1 MQHKGLILSIFALI
15 FCLFSLTSFADP
27 QPTAEKYQFPPLKKG
42 TANTFRSW
50 DGYCPPCTLENKAQ
64 CQKLPCQTHNLKP
77 TNLYENIE
85 VSGDK
90 WAKLAN
96 EERLNPPS
104 SAAPPFGAV
113 IVQIDDKSGRVF
125 RYWVDHN
132 HSVDWHDPT
141 AHAEMSVIRKAARE
155 LNVTDLGHI
164 RKEDSKLSQPSEW
177 SHCVIYSSAEPC
189 PMCMAAI
196 YWAGIHYL
204 VFSAT
209 RYDTA
214 APGVNWDETAVFEEL
229 KRPYAKMKTITVRQ
243 ATTNN
248 FLDGFNYYKR
258 TFIKK

>member
-1 MQHKGLILSIFALI
+1 M
-15 FCLFSLTSFADP
+15 
-27 QPTAEKYQFPPLKKG
+27 Y
-42 TANTFRSW
+42 
-50 DGYCPPCTLENKAQ
+50 
-64 CQKLPCQTHNLKP
+64 
-77 TNLYENIE
+77 
-85 VSGDK
+85 
-90 WAKLAN
+90 
-96 EERLNPPS
+96 S
-104 SAAPPFGAV
+104 SAEPCPAV